1 MATVKYGLSKGED
14 YFDVT
19 QAAGSA
25 VTDEVEVTVEDSLNK
40 EEVVAA
46 LTKIIEWVTREDA
59 N

>member
-1 MATVKYGLSKGED
+1 MATVKYGISRGEA

-25 VTDEVEVTVEDSLNK
+25 VTDEAELTVEDSLTK
-40 EEVVAA
+40 EEIV
-46 LTKIIEWVTREDA
+46 LLIRKLEEWITREDS